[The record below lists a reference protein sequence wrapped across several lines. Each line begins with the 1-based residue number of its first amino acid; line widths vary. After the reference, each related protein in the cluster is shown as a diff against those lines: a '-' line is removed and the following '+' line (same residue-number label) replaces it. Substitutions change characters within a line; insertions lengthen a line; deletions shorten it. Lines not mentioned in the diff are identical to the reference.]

1 MLYWIATFLFVSF
14 SAVAMRVSGLAG
26 LSLQAA
32 WALFLTGMILAL
44 MIVLNL
50 QSAAVK
56 SKRHGRRWPRH
67 SGLKQ
72 THEERQ

>member
-1 MLYWIATFLFVSF
+1 MLYWIATFLFLSF
-14 SAVAMRVSGLAG
+14 SAVAMRVSGIGG
-26 LSLQAA
+26 LSLPAA

-50 QSAAVK
+50 DSAAAG
-56 SKRHGRRWPRH
+56 SKRNGRRWPWR

-72 THEERQ
+72 TRGERQ